1 MGQPMDA
8 AIASQDAGL
17 LRLDRADARRAAVT
31 YRLVA
36 GRLPHAGEA
45 RTAPRITLSQTGI
58 RFDTNGGAKC
68 GAYP

>member
-31 YRLVA
+31 YRLV
-36 GRLPHAGEA
+36 PHAGEA

-58 RFDTNGGAKC
+58 RFDTNGDAKC